1 MAGDANAVDSQCI
14 WFLFINYIYIQT
26 YFMHTINVSMFH
38 RSGICRER
46 VDKIKYEEI
55 TVLF

>member
-1 MAGDANAVDSQCI
+1 
-14 WFLFINYIYIQT
+14 
-26 YFMHTINVSMFH
+26 MHTINVSMFN
-38 RSGICRER
+38 RSGACRKR